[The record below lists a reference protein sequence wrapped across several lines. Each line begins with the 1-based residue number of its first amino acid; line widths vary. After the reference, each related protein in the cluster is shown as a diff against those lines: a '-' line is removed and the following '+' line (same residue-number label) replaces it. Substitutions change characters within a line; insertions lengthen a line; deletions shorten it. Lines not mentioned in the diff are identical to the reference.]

1 MTRLNDFCRRSAMV
15 MTGVLLIA
23 APGLV
28 TAAGGGAAVEHANID
43 VGNQASLQR
52 GAKYFVNY
60 CLGCHSA
67 KYVRYNRLGE
77 DLGLTEDQVIE
88 NLMFTGE
95 RPHDTMDN
103 TMPQADSAAWF
114 GQSPPDLSLVARS
127 RGTDWIYSFLK
138 SFYADPGK
146 PTGVN
151 NLVLQGASMPH
162 VLWEQQGLQR
172 AVFVDHVDE
181 AGNSH
186 MVFEGFEMETPGQL
200 SPEEY
205 DEMVRDITAFLSYV
219 GEPVQLERRSLGIK
233 VILFL
238 IVFLLFAILLKKEIW
253 KQVH

>member
-1 MTRLNDFCRRSAMV
+1 MV
-15 MTGVLLIA
+15 ITGVLLVA

-28 TAAGGGAAVEHANID
+28 TAAGGGTAVQHANID
-43 VGNQASLQR
+43 IGNQASLQR
-52 GAKYFVNY
+52 GAGYFVNY

-67 KYVRYNRLGE
+67 QYVRYNRLGE
-77 DLGLTEDQVIE
+77 DLGLTEEQVID

-103 TMPQADSAAWF
+103 AMPQTDAASWF
-114 GQSPPDLSLVARS
+114 GQAPPDLSLVARS

-186 MVFEGFEMETPGQL
+186 QVFEGFEMETPGQL

-205 DEMVRDITAFLSYV
+205 DVMVRDITAFLSYV
-219 GEPVQLERRSLGIK
+219 GEPIQMERRSLGIK
-233 VILFL
+233 IILFL

>member
-1 MTRLNDFCRRSAMV
+1 MPRKNALKRLFVVLSLLALPGSA
-15 MTGVLLIA
+15 A
-23 APGLV
+23 
-28 TAAGGGAAVEHANID
+28 AAGGSQFVDDVAID
-43 VGNQASLQR
+43 IGNQGALQR

-77 DLGLTEDQVIE
+77 DLGLSEQQVID

-103 TMPQADSAAWF
+103 AMPDDDAATWF
-114 GQSPPDLSLVARS
+114 GQAPPDLSLVARA
-127 RGTDWIYSFLK
+127 RGTSWIYSFLK
-138 SFYADPGK
+138 SFYVDPDK

-172 AVFVDHVDE
+172 AVLVEQVDA

-186 MVFEGFEMETPGQL
+186 STFEGFEIERPGL
-200 SPEEY
+200 LTPEEY
-205 DEMVRDITAFLSYV
+205 DTMVRDIVTFLAYI
-219 GEPVQLERRSLGIK
+219 GEPVQMERRSLGIK

-238 IVFLLFAILLKKEIW
+238 VVFLLFAILLKKEVW
-253 KQVH
+253 KDVR